1 MNETP
6 RPTPPHFV
14 PTLTEVIRL
23 DPVALP
29 VVPPVATAMALPAEF
44 VGLLDGWPTGLNASA
59 PAAHE
64 LSSLDNL
71 PVEGLPAAV
80 VERILLRV
88 ELALA
93 SRLQETV
100 DAHIEAQMDSLKA
113 GLRAQI
119 SAAVLEAVSH
129 AVQQETQSRNT

>member
-1 MNETP
+1 
-6 RPTPPHFV
+6 
-14 PTLTEVIRL
+14 
-23 DPVALP
+23 
-29 VVPPVATAMALPAEF
+29 MALPAEF
-44 VGLLDGWPTGLNASA
+44 MGLLDGWPTGLNASV
-59 PAAHE
+59 PAAQE
-64 LSSLDNL
+64 PSSLHGL
-71 PVEGLPAAV
+71 PVEGLPVAV

-100 DAHIEAQMDSLKA
+100 DALVEAQMGSLKA
-113 GLRAQI
+113 DLRAQI

>member
-1 MNETP
+1 
-6 RPTPPHFV
+6 
-14 PTLTEVIRL
+14 
-23 DPVALP
+23 
-29 VVPPVATAMALPAEF
+29 MALPAEF
-44 VGLLDGWPTGLNASA
+44 VSLLDGWPTGLNASA
-59 PAAHE
+59 PAALAAQE
-64 LSSLDNL
+64 PSSPHGL

-100 DAHIEAQMDSLKA
+100 DVLVEAQMRSLKA
-113 GLRAQI
+113 DLRAQI

-129 AVQQETQSRNT
+129 AVRQETQSRNT